1 MRIYVQNF
9 SDSTTNWK
17 SNWTHENPTHPSLTF
32 TNAAAA
38 AVATAAAL
46 GHKIRKVQATK
57 VLLLLFRYVDSFADA
72 HSTRRE
78 NSNNYPAEY
87 DCLLTV
93 MS

>member
-38 AVATAAAL
+38 AL

-72 HSTRRE
+72 HSTRSE